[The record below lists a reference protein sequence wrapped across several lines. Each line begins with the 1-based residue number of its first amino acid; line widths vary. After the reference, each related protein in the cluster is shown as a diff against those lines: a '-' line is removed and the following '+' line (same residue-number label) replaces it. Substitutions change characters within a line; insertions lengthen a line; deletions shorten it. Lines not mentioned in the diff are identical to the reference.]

1 MHLYVIRAPLADP
14 QKTSSEKRSKIFC
27 KLQSSRGLQSISPA
41 AAIAQELALSAPD
54 EAARFK
60 VSISILS
67 IFNMAFMTR

>member
-1 MHLYVIRAPLADP
+1 MIEAPLADP
-14 QKTSSEKRSKIFC
+14 QTSSEKRNKAFLQAV
-27 KLQSSRGLQSISPA
+27 KLCGLRSISPA
-41 AAIAQELALSAPD
+41 AVITQELALSAPD